1 MRSER
6 LAAAWLG
13 FLLAGCGPAAPTPG
27 RVTAMAQLRAAPD
40 SATLRAIAADE
51 EPRGEIARRR
61 EVLTGFNRQLLMP
74 PPADAI
80 VPELFDLVVLMA
92 PHLESGDISPAWAGY
107 LYTTYQRDLVR
118 DRPTGLPRRSREQI
132 AGEVERSIEFYHLQ
146 ARAGSTPPGASPA
159 EDDFNAVQ
167 DWRNKNRLGR

>member
-1 MRSER
+1 
-6 LAAAWLG
+6 
-13 FLLAGCGPAAPTPG
+13 
-27 RVTAMAQLRAAPD
+27 MAQLRAAPD

-51 EPRGEIARRR
+51 EPRGDIVRRR
-61 EVLTGFNRQLLMP
+61 EILTAFNRQLLMP

-92 PHLESGDISPAWAGY
+92 PHVESGDISMAWAGY

-118 DRPTGLPRRSREQI
+118 DRPTGVPRRSREQI
-132 AGEVERSIEFYHLQ
+132 TGEVERSIEFYHLQ
-146 ARAGSTPPGASPA
+146 ARAGAAPGASPA

-167 DWRNKNRLGR
+167 EWRNKNRLGR